1 MPIAIEVADPAT
13 EADHEAV
20 MQKLIAFNAQHAPP
34 DYELYALRL
43 RDESSGEV
51 VGGLFGRKYYG
62 WLFVELLFVPEQGR
76 RQGLGSQML
85 AKAEAFARSKGCVG
99 VWLDT
104 FSFQA
109 PDFYAK
115 LGYERFGVLDD
126 YPKGSTRV
134 FYQKR
139 FSRPEGGA
147 RW

>member
-20 MQKLIAFNAQHAPP
+20 MQKLIAFNALHSSS
-34 DYELYALRL
+34 DYEPYALRL
-43 RDESSGEV
+43 RDDASGEV

-62 WLFVELLFVPEQGR
+62 WLFVELLFVPELGR
-76 RQGLGSQML
+76 RQGLGSRML
-85 AKAEAFARSKGCVG
+85 AEAEAFARSKGCIG

-109 PDFYAK
+109 PDFYPK
-115 LGYERFGVLDD
+115 HGYKRFGVIED

-134 FYQKR
+134 FYRKR
-139 FSRPEGGA
+139 FGQAESGA
-147 RW
+147 R